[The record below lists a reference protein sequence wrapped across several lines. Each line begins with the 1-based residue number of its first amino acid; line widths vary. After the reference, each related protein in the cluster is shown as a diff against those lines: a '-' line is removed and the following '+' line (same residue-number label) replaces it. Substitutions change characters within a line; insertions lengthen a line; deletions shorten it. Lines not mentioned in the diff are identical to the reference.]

1 MGSLCGL
8 KWGGRCF
15 IKDWVRFWMGF
26 NQNIV
31 LPPNLA
37 NFWYSSTSKSIKS
50 NKSTWGNWRQEQYEV
65 DNEWFSFLDQFFP
78 VRIEGC
84 LLDIKQSFQV
94 AVIFFPQW
102 IFKDNLLRKNFREV
116 FIFNKKLFSF
126 LFSFSTHQVMQLIPP
141 QLVDA
146 HILLL
151 VHILQVVVATHPLAV
166 HILRN
171 LDFLMQDMEEVIL
184 KAEENIGQQ

>member
-1 MGSLCGL
+1 M
-8 KWGGRCF
+8 KFMWFKMRRRCF

-31 LPPNLA
+31 LPPNLT

-65 DNEWFSFLDQFFP
+65 DNEWFSFLDQFFL

-94 AVIFFPQW
+94 AVIFF
-102 IFKDNLLRKNFREV
+102 LSEYLRIIYWERISEKF
-116 FIFNKKLFSF
+116 LFSTKNYFHF

-141 QLVDA
+141 QLVDT

-151 VHILQVVVATHPLAV
+151 VHILQVVVATHLLAV

-184 KAEENIGQQ
+184 KAEENISQQ